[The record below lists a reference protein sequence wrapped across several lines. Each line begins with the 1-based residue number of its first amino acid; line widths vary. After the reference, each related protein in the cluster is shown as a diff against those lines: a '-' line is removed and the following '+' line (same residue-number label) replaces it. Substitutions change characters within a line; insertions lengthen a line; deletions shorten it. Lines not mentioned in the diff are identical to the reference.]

1 LFADFSRGRLFKWRK
16 PVVPFTGAA
25 VPHTRTQF
33 AEALY
38 GGQDPRDLPAYLIG
52 EAAHYLRLPGA
63 TVRSWVVGR
72 RYPAGD
78 GSRFSKP
85 LIDVADPDE
94 LLLSFRNLV
103 ELYVLSSI
111 RRGHQ
116 VQLKAIRRAIDFLRK
131 RFKCEH
137 PLLDRQMLTDGK
149 SLLVE
154 HYGDLVNISEGGQLE
169 MKELLGT
176 YLKRIDRDPR
186 GIPIRLFPFTRPAPA
201 EGAPRLVS
209 IDPTIRFGK
218 PCIAGTRI
226 PTSIIAERHEAGDSV
241 ALLAEDYGR
250 SQEEIEEALRYERRA
265 AS

>member
-1 LFADFSRGRLFKWRK
+1 MPTSRAKL
-16 PVVPFTGAA
+16 
-25 VPHTRTQF
+25 

-38 GGQDPRDLPAYLIG
+38 GGQGPWDAPAYLLG
-52 EAAHYLRLPGA
+52 EAAHYLRLPAA

-72 RYPAGD
+72 RYPTLR
-78 GSRFSKP
+78 GSRFSRP
-85 LIDVADPDE
+85 VVDAADPE
-94 LLLSFRNLV
+94 GPMLSFRNLV

-111 RRGHQ
+111 RRWHQ
-116 VQLKAIRRAIDFLRK
+116 VQLQAVRRAVDFLRK
-131 RFKCEH
+131 RFKWEH

-169 MKELLGT
+169 MKALLDT
-176 YLKRIDRDPR
+176 YLQRIDRDPE
-186 GIPIRLFPFTRPAPA
+186 GIPIRLFPFTRRGSA
-201 EGAPRLVS
+201 EDAPRLVS

-226 PTSIIAERHEAGDSV
+226 PTSIIAERHEAGDSI

-250 SQEEIEEALRYERRA
+250 SQEEIEEALRYESRA

>member
-1 LFADFSRGRLFKWRK
+1 MSNTRAKLAD
-16 PVVPFTGAA
+16 
-25 VPHTRTQF
+25 
-33 AEALY
+33 ALS
-38 GGQDPRDLPAYLIG
+38 GGQGPRDAPAYLLG
-52 EAAHYLRLPGA
+52 EAAHYLRLPAA

-72 RYPAGD
+72 RYPAED
-78 GSRFSKP
+78 GFRFSKP
-85 LIDVADPDE
+85 LVEAADAEGP
-94 LLLSFRNLV
+94 LLSFRNLV
-103 ELYVLSSI
+103 ELYVLSSV

-116 VQLKAIRRAIDFLRK
+116 VEHKAVRRAIDFLRK
-131 RFKCEH
+131 RFKCKH

-176 YLKRIDRDPR
+176 YLQRIDRDPQ

-201 EGAPRLVS
+201 GDAPRMVS